1 MKWASPSIP
10 PCWTMAR
17 GRPATPL
24 GTWGE
29 IHVRGVASG
38 KVEAST
44 RLRLWNGETVRLRA
58 RGKSATAAR
67 NNLKA
72 RCTERL
78 GTSDTKDLATT
89 STVGQLLDYWLE
101 GKTDIRPQSRDRYRR
116 IIDLHLQ
123 PSFGNLRIREV
134 SPALLDA
141 WIKGQSSGVAA
152 TSRTVLSGA
161 FNMATR
167 FGLVTNNPMLSVEPP
182 ASQKKEVRALTRDEI
197 PRFREAIARSKNE
210 TLIDVVD
217 VALATGLRAGEL
229 LALRWEDLD
238 LDDDS
243 PRLEVSGTLVYT
255 KEHGHRRQAEGKT
268 SQSRRTVQLSDSCA
282 ATLRRRREKYG
293 QLPMV
298 FPSGAGSYVWENNFN
313 RWLREWRGEEFNWV
327 TIHTLRKTLGSLV
340 YEELGPHRAAEVLGH
355 SNSTLT
361 ETVYVQRNRDGVAIG
376 EIVDEVLDGVQKVS
390 GK

>member
-1 MKWASPSIP
+1 MA
-10 PCWTMAR
+10 MAR

-29 IHVRGVASG
+29 IHVKELASG
-38 KVEAST
+38 KLEAST

-78 GTSDTKDLATT
+78 GTTDTQDLTTT
-89 STVGQLLDYWLE
+89 STVGQLLEFWLD

-116 IIDLHLQ
+116 IIDLHLE
-123 PSFGNLRIREV
+123 PAFGKLRIREV

-141 WIKGQSSGVAA
+141 WLRGQTSGVAA

-161 FNMATR
+161 FSMAAR
-167 FGLVTNNPMLSVEPP
+167 FGLVVSNPMLAVEPVNRP
-182 ASQKKEVRALTRDEI
+182 RKEVRALTRDEI
-197 PRFREAIARSKNE
+197 PRFRAAIAKSENE

-229 LALRWEDLD
+229 LALRWEDLH
-238 LDDDS
+238 LDEAS
-243 PRLEVSGTLVYT
+243 PRLEVSGTLVYS
-255 KEHGHRRQAEGKT
+255 KELGHRRQEEGKT
-268 SQSRRTVQLSDSCA
+268 SQARRPVQLSESCA
-282 ATLRRRREKYG
+282 TTLRRRREKYG
-293 QLPMV
+293 TLPMV

-313 RWLREWRGEEFNWV
+313 RWLREWRGEEFKWV
-327 TIHTLRKTLGSLV
+327 TIHSLRKTLGSLV

-361 ETVYVQRNRDGVAIG
+361 ETVYVQRNSAGVAIG
-376 EIVDEVLDGVQKVS
+376 DLVDNMLDGVQKMS
-390 GK
+390 EK

>member
-1 MKWASPSIP
+1 
-10 PCWTMAR
+10 MAR

-29 IHVRGVASG
+29 IHVKELASG
-38 KVEAST
+38 KLEAST

-78 GTSDTKDLATT
+78 GTTDTQDLTTT
-89 STVGQLLDYWLE
+89 STVGQLLEFWLD

-116 IIDLHLQ
+116 IIDLHLE
-123 PSFGNLRIREV
+123 PAFGKLRIREV

-141 WIKGQSSGVAA
+141 WLRGQTSGVAA

-161 FNMATR
+161 FSMAAR
-167 FGLVTNNPMLSVEPP
+167 FGLVVSNPMLAVEPVNRP
-182 ASQKKEVRALTRDEI
+182 RKEVRALTRDEI
-197 PRFREAIARSKNE
+197 PRFRAAIAKSENE

-229 LALRWEDLD
+229 LALRWEDLH
-238 LDDDS
+238 LDEAS
-243 PRLEVSGTLVYT
+243 PRLEVSGTLVYS
-255 KEHGHRRQAEGKT
+255 KELGHRRQEEGKT
-268 SQSRRTVQLSDSCA
+268 SQARRPVQLSESCA
-282 ATLRRRREKYG
+282 TTLRRRREKYG
-293 QLPMV
+293 TLPMV

-313 RWLREWRGEEFNWV
+313 RWLREWRGEEFKWV
-327 TIHTLRKTLGSLV
+327 TIHSLRKTLGSLV

-361 ETVYVQRNRDGVAIG
+361 ETVYVQRNSAGVAIG
-376 EIVDEVLDGVQKVS
+376 DLVDNILDGVQKMS
-390 GK
+390 EK

>member
-1 MKWASPSIP
+1 
-10 PCWTMAR
+10 MAR

-29 IHVRGVASG
+29 IHVKELASG
-38 KVEAST
+38 KLEAST

-58 RGKSATAAR
+58 RGKSATAAQ

-78 GTSDTKDLATT
+78 GTTDTQDLTTT
-89 STVGQLLDYWLE
+89 STVGQLLEFWLD

-116 IIDLHLQ
+116 IIDLHLE
-123 PSFGNLRIREV
+123 PAFGKLRIREV

-141 WIKGQSSGVAA
+141 WLRGQTSGVAA

-161 FNMATR
+161 FSMAAR
-167 FGLVTNNPMLSVEPP
+167 FGLVVSNPMLAVEPVNRP
-182 ASQKKEVRALTRDEI
+182 RKEVRALTRDEI
-197 PRFREAIARSKNE
+197 PRFRAAIAKSENE

-229 LALRWEDLD
+229 LALRWEDLH
-238 LDDDS
+238 LDEAS
-243 PRLEVSGTLVYT
+243 PRLEVSGTLVYS
-255 KEHGHRRQAEGKT
+255 KELGHRRQEEGKT
-268 SQSRRTVQLSDSCA
+268 SQARRPVQLSESCA
-282 ATLRRRREKYG
+282 TTLRRRREKYG
-293 QLPMV
+293 TLPMV

-313 RWLREWRGEEFNWV
+313 RWLREWRGEEFKWV
-327 TIHTLRKTLGSLV
+327 TIHSLRKTLGSLV

-361 ETVYVQRNRDGVAIG
+361 ETVYVQRNSAGVAIG
-376 EIVDEVLDGVQKVS
+376 DLVDNMLDGVQKMS
-390 GK
+390 EK

>member
-1 MKWASPSIP
+1 MAMA
-10 PCWTMAR
+10 MAR

-29 IHVRGVASG
+29 IHVKELASG
-38 KVEAST
+38 KLEAST

-78 GTSDTKDLATT
+78 GTTDTQDLTTT
-89 STVGQLLDYWLE
+89 STVGQLLEFWLD

-116 IIDLHLQ
+116 IIDLHLE
-123 PSFGNLRIREV
+123 PAFGKLRIREV

-141 WIKGQSSGVAA
+141 WLRGQTSGVAA

-161 FNMATR
+161 FSMAAR
-167 FGLVTNNPMLSVEPP
+167 FGLVVSNPMLAVEPVNRP
-182 ASQKKEVRALTRDEI
+182 RKEVRALTRDEI
-197 PRFREAIARSKNE
+197 PRFRAAIAKSENE

-229 LALRWEDLD
+229 LALRWEDLH
-238 LDDDS
+238 LDEAS
-243 PRLEVSGTLVYT
+243 PRLEVSGTLVYS
-255 KEHGHRRQAEGKT
+255 KELGHRRQEEGKT
-268 SQSRRTVQLSDSCA
+268 SQARRPVQLSESCA
-282 ATLRRRREKYG
+282 TTLRRRREKYG
-293 QLPMV
+293 TLPMV

-313 RWLREWRGEEFNWV
+313 RWLREWRGEEFKWV
-327 TIHTLRKTLGSLV
+327 TIHSLRKTLGSLV

-361 ETVYVQRNRDGVAIG
+361 ETVYVQRNSAGVAIG
-376 EIVDEVLDGVQKVS
+376 DLVDNMLDGVQKMS
-390 GK
+390 EK

>member
-1 MKWASPSIP
+1 MA
-10 PCWTMAR
+10 MAR

-29 IHVRGVASG
+29 IHVKELASG
-38 KVEAST
+38 KLEAST

-78 GTSDTKDLATT
+78 GTTDTQDLTTT
-89 STVGQLLDYWLE
+89 STVGQLLEFWLD

-167 FGLVTNNPMLSVEPP
+167 FGLVANNPMLSVEPP
-182 ASQKKEVRALTRDEI
+182 ANQKKEVRALTRDEI

-238 LDDDS
+238 LDGDS
-243 PRLEVSGTLVYT
+243 PRLEVTGTLVYS
-255 KEHGHRRQAEGKT
+255 KEHGHHRQAEGKT
-268 SQSRRTVQLSDSCA
+268 SQSRRPVQLSDSCA

-313 RWLREWRGEEFNWV
+313 RWLRDWRGEEFNWV